1 MAFSELQGRPDRR
14 RLKALKLLQ
23 KAPRHRRLVALRK
36 RKLASMTP
44 NVTNAKPADAL
55 RHHWTDRLPSS
66 WKPYAQLSRLD
77 RPIGW
82 QLLLLPCLMGI
93 AVARTGY
100 GFYWEDARYALAFV
114 LGAVAMRGAGCTYN
128 DILDRDIDAKVERTR
143 LRPLPSGAVSMRN
156 AWLWLLA
163 QCGVGLMALMLLP
176 RLAQIA
182 ALIALP
188 LVALYPLMK
197 RITWWPQAWLGV
209 VFSWGA
215 LVGGAA
221 VSPDGAVP
229 LEAIAL
235 YAGCILW
242 TIGYDTIY
250 ALQDREDDA
259 LVGVR
264 STARLFAGQWRT
276 WTSVFYVGAVVLWTA
291 AAAVA
296 GSGLVV
302 AACLSVIGAALIWP
316 MLRSVDDARAETA
329 LAAFKR
335 NAPIGLAVALAFSLE
350 PIWRTVR
357 PLMGS

>member
-1 MAFSELQGRPDRR
+1 
-14 RLKALKLLQ
+14 
-23 KAPRHRRLVALRK
+23 
-36 RKLASMTP
+36 
-44 NVTNAKPADAL
+44 VTDLKPADAL
-55 RHHWTDRLPSS
+55 KQHWTDRLPGS

-82 QLLLLPCLMGI
+82 QLLLLPCWMGI
-93 AVARTGY
+93 AISRTGY
-100 GFYWEDARYALAFV
+100 GFYWDDLKFALLFLV
-114 LGAVAMRGAGCTYN
+114 GAIAMRGAGCTYN

-143 LRPLPSGAVSMRN
+143 LRPLPSGAVTLTR
-156 AWLWLLA
+156 AWAWLLA
-163 QCGVGLMALMLLP
+163 QCLIGLLVLLALP
-176 RLAQIA
+176 QLAQIT

-197 RITWWPQAWLGV
+197 RITWWPQAWLGI

-221 VSPDGAVP
+221 VAPENGVP

-235 YAGCILW
+235 YAGCIAW

-264 STARLFAGQWRT
+264 STARLFADKWRT
-276 WTSVFYVGAVVLWTA
+276 WTSVFFVVAVALWA
-291 AAAVA
+291 AAGAIA
-296 GSGLVV
+296 GAGYIL
-302 AACLSVIGAALIWP
+302 AGALSLIGVALIWP
-316 MLRSVDDARAETA
+316 MLQSVDDKSPETA

-335 NAPIGLAVALAFSLE
+335 NALIGAAVLLAFSLE
-350 PIWRTVR
+350 PIWRTMR
-357 PLMGS
+357 PYLGG

>member
-1 MAFSELQGRPDRR
+1 
-14 RLKALKLLQ
+14 
-23 KAPRHRRLVALRK
+23 
-36 RKLASMTP
+36 MTDL
-44 NVTNAKPADAL
+44 KPADAL
-55 RHHWTDRLPSS
+55 VQHWTDALPRA

-82 QLLLLPCLMGI
+82 QLLLLPCWMGI
-93 AVARTGY
+93 AIARTGY
-100 GFYWEDARYALAFV
+100 GFFWSDLALAFAFLV
-114 LGAVAMRGAGCTYN
+114 GAIAMRGAGCTYN
-128 DILDRDIDAKVERTR
+128 DILDRDIDAQVERTR
-143 LRPLPSGAVSMRN
+143 ARPLPSGAVTTRG
-156 AWLWLLA
+156 AWTWLLL
-163 QCGVGLMALMLLP
+163 QCAVGLGALLLLP
-176 RLAQIA
+176 RLAQIV

-197 RITWWPQAWLGV
+197 RITWWPQAWLGI

-221 VSPDGAVP
+221 VSFDGGVP

-235 YAGCILW
+235 YAGCIAW

-264 STARLFAGQWRT
+264 STARLFAAQWRL
-276 WTSVFYVGAVVLWTA
+276 WTSVFYVVAVVLWTA
-291 AAAVA
+291 AAAIA

-302 AACLSVIGAALIWP
+302 AFALSMIGAALIWP
-316 MLRSVDDARAETA
+316 MLQSVDDTRPETA

-335 NAPIGLAVALAFSLE
+335 NALIGGAVLIAFALE
-350 PIWRTVR
+350 PMWRTMR
-357 PLMGS
+357 PLLGV

>member
-1 MAFSELQGRPDRR
+1 
-14 RLKALKLLQ
+14 
-23 KAPRHRRLVALRK
+23 
-36 RKLASMTP
+36 
-44 NVTNAKPADAL
+44 VTDLKPADAL
-55 RHHWTDRLPSS
+55 KQHWTDSLPSA

-93 AVARTGY
+93 AITRTGY
-100 GFYWEDARYALAFV
+100 GFYWEDLRHALAF
-114 LGAVAMRGAGCTYN
+114 LIGAIVMRGAGCTYN

-143 LRPLPSGAVSMRN
+143 LRPLPSGAVSLQA
-156 AWLWLLA
+156 AWLWLVA
-163 QCGVGLMALMLLP
+163 QCLIGLAVLLTLP
-176 RLAQIA
+176 RLAQIT

-221 VSPDGAVP
+221 VSPTTGVP
-229 LEAIAL
+229 LEAIAV
-235 YAGCILW
+235 YAGCIMW

-264 STARLFAGQWRT
+264 STARLFADKWRM
-276 WTSVFYVGAVVLWTA
+276 WTSVFYVLALMLWTGGAVI
-291 AAAVA
+291 A

-302 AACLSVIGAALIWP
+302 ALGLSAMALALIWP
-316 MLRSVDDARAETA
+316 MLRSVDDARQESA

-335 NAPIGLAVALAFSLE
+335 NALIGAAVLIVLSLE
-350 PIWRTVR
+350 PIWRTLR
-357 PLMGS
+357 PHLGV